1 MACGI
6 STPHE
11 HVQYAD
17 LPGVPYSTPCK
28 HASPSCLA
36 SCLICI
42 QCLTCMPYNLS
53 SKHAAPARLAALL
66 ISMPPMR
73 VPPARLVACPVSLLH
88 RHASYRALLSVAYQ
102 PALWLSPSRTPST
115 PLSSLSVYIYITRP
129 VLHHRHRCL
138 RPAQRPPIPLH
149 ISAFVQP
156 CQTSHLLMS
165 SVYMA
170 YGPLANGALACR
182 LRICIPLVLRS
193 MCRSSLWPVSLWST
207 AV

>member
-1 MACGI
+1 MSHKHALQACVMACGI

-115 PLSSLSVYIYITRP
+115 PLSSLSVYIYISLVRSCIVVIVAC
-129 VLHHRHRCL
+129 VLHSVRQYH
-138 RPAQRPPIPLH
+138 
-149 ISAFVQP
+149 F
-156 CQTSHLLMS
+156 TSLPS
-165 SVYMA
+165 S
-170 YGPLANGALACR
+170 
-182 LRICIPLVLRS
+182 S
-193 MCRSSLWPVSLWST
+193 PVKPRT
-207 AV
+207 C